1 MIRIS
6 PVAAAVAVSGAL
18 GLAALG
24 LGAGIAQADT
34 WRPGDNLFTGISNW
48 DMNICHEHY
57 WPPNYDLNAPTT
69 LFIEGALPGTPA
81 TGFRGRGLFTDLPLP
96 C

>member
-6 PVAAAVAVSGAL
+6 PLAAAVAVSGAL
-18 GLAALG
+18 GLAALE

-34 WRPGDNLFTGISNW
+34 WRPGAYLFTGISNW
-48 DMNICHEHY
+48 DMNICHDYY
-57 WPPNYDLNAPTT
+57 WPPKYDLNAPTR
-69 LFIEGALPGTPA
+69 LFIESALPGTPA
-81 TGFRGRGLFTDLPLP
+81 PGRNLFTDLPLP